1 MTTAVD
7 AISVLFAARGEISD
21 AEINGLHALAFDDVA
36 TSRPWTERLETHSLT
51 WITGRLDGELVAF
64 VNILGDGGEHA
75 ILMDTMV
82 APHLQGSGAGTR
94 LVEAAATEA
103 RVLGCR
109 WLHADYEPHLTP
121 FYEGSCGMRSTRA
134 GLLSL

>member
-1 MTTAVD
+1 MTTAAD
-7 AISVLFAARGEISD
+7 PFPVLFAARGEVAD
-21 AEINGLHALAFDDVA
+21 AEINGLHALAFGEVA
-36 TSRPWTERLETHSLT
+36 TDRPWTERLENYSLT

-64 VNILGDGGEHA
+64 VNVLGDGGEHA

-82 APHLQGSGAGTR
+82 APRLQGSGAGTR
-94 LVEAAATEA
+94 LVDAAATQA
-103 RVLGCR
+103 RGLGCR
-109 WLHADYEPHLTP
+109 WLHADYEPHLAP